1 MMARS
6 PQAGQIRG
14 SHSQSGSPLELHDGS
29 LPDRKSMSYLTYAKP
44 VEVVVVR
51 SGQDPIVVN
60 LDIPSP
66 EEASG
71 TKWVDSAHPE

>member
-1 MMARS
+1 MRWGERLEFVDEAGPGDFIFVPPFVPHQEINAR
-6 PQAGQIRG
+6 
-14 SHSQSGSPLELHDGS
+14 
-29 LPDRKSMSYLTYAKP
+29 PDEP

-51 SGQDPIVVN
+51 SGQEPIVVN

-71 TKWVDSAHPE
+71 AKWVDSAHPE